1 MEFQNVHLLAAAARR
16 AGHHGAPG
24 YIRAGLLHSMA
35 GSSFGLFD
43 LRFNKIRGSKLV
55 RFQGLTGV
63 VE

>member
-1 MEFQNVHLLAAAARR
+1 
-16 AGHHGAPG
+16 
-24 YIRAGLLHSMA
+24 MA